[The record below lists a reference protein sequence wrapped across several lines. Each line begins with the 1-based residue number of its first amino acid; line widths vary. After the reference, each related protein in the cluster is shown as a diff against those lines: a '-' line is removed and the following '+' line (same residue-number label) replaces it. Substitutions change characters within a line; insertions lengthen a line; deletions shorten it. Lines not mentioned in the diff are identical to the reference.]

1 MSVVRPTVLDMAEQS
16 TTRHLRVVRAAAP
29 PVRTGADESDRAAYW
44 ARVQALRAERQRLRA
59 G

>member
-1 MSVVRPTVLDMAEQS
+1 MGRPSVVGMKEQR
-16 TTRHLRVVRAAAP
+16 TTGHLRVVGATTSPAS
-29 PVRTGADESDRAAYW
+29 TGRESAGSDRTAYW